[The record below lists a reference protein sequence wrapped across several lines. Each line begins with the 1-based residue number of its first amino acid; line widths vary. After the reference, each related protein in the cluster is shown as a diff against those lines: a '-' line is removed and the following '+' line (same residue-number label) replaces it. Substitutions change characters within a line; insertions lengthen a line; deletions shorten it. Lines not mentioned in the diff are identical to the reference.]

1 MHSHVILVKTY
12 KLQITYKLNYRLSAS
27 ATESNTE
34 SSTIT
39 YSQQNVM
46 LQLKVISG
54 DQFLRFMLRE
64 INVHLFSKRVGSVV
78 FVVKGKLTR
87 FNSFDI
93 LNRDELVYEKCTV
106 K

>member
-1 MHSHVILVKTY
+1 MYIY
-12 KLQITYKLNYRLSAS
+12 
-27 ATESNTE
+27 
-34 SSTIT
+34 
-39 YSQQNVM
+39 
-46 LQLKVISG
+46 
-54 DQFLRFMLRE
+54 FLRKL
-64 INVHLFSKRVGSVV
+64 LSGSVV